1 MVADESWA
9 LDDIKFHGGFM
20 KRSKLCIGN
29 EKQGILAKID
39 DYKPKPNRVILT
51 GHSLGAAVSAL
62 VYIQLSKKQ
71 ANLYIP
77 SNIKTQINQLETDQ
91 QNLRLINGRF
101 TTLCSQFFA
110 NYMSVFHKTEGSDG
124 HFQVPNVSNS
134 YLVQKF

>member
-9 LDDIKFHGGFM
+9 LDDIKFHGGFLE
-20 KRSKLCIGN
+20 RSKLCIGN

-39 DYKPKPNRVILT
+39 EFGYKPNRVILT

-77 SNIKTQINQLETDQ
+77 SNIKTQINQLCTFAVNTKLEY
-91 QNLRLINGRF
+91 
-101 TTLCSQFFA
+101 LCVVASALQ
-110 NYMSVFHKTEGSDG
+110 S
-124 HFQVPNVSNS
+124 
-134 YLVQKF
+134 

>member
-1 MVADESWA
+1 MEITMVADESWA
-9 LDDIKFHGGFM
+9 LDDIKFHGGFL

-39 DYKPKPNRVILT
+39 EFGYKPNRVILT

-77 SNIKTQINQLETDQ
+77 SNIKTQINQLDTDQ

-101 TTLCSQFFA
+101 TTLFSGA
-110 NYMSVFHKTEGSDG
+110 KSV
-124 HFQVPNVSNS
+124 
-134 YLVQKF
+134 